1 MSSMPAHGGATVGD
15 WLAALTPVPPPA
27 LAGRLSTSLHVHR
40 HRPHAEVPDACLDAG
55 EAMLAQLLSAGSTNR
70 ASALDLLAVD
80 ALITYAFELAADR
93 PSDFLHRA
101 TAAMQRIA
109 SIPAER
115 DALA

>member
-1 MSSMPAHGGATVGD
+1 MSSMPAHGDATVGD

-27 LAGRLSTSLHVHR
+27 LAERLSASLSVHR
-40 HRPHAEVPDACLDAG
+40 HRPRAEVPEACLDAG
-55 EAMLAQLLSAGSTNR
+55 ESMLAQLLATGSTSR

-93 PSDFLHRA
+93 SSDFLQRA
-101 TAAMQRIA
+101 SAAMHRIS

-115 DALA
+115 DSVA